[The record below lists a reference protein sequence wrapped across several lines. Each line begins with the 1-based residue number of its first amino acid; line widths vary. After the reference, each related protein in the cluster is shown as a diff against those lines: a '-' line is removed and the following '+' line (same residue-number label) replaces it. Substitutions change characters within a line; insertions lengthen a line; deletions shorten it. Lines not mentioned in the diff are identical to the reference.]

1 MSALRSKLNP
11 EFKSQTFD
19 ADALEF
25 KADFS
30 TSKEEKLDS
39 LKETKKVDDL
49 SRFDSD

>member
-11 EFKSQTFD
+11 EFKSQNFD
-19 ADALEF
+19 ADAMEY

-30 TSKEEKLDS
+30 TSKEESDS
-39 LKETKKVDDL
+39 SKETKKVADL